1 MNRGRI
7 RLRRVVV
14 AAAAGIVMALV
25 GVAPASAHPLGNFS
39 INHLDQ
45 LSFERGRIVDNAI
58 VDTAEIPTAQAA
70 DIIDTDHNGKA
81 SDPELAAY
89 GVSQCASY
97 LTTLT
102 LTVDSV
108 PVTFSTTST
117 TFTYRPGQAGLPTTR
132 LECTF
137 VAAVDLSAQR
147 SVVFANSFA
156 PNRVGWHEI
165 TAVGNGSRIEDSPVP
180 TSSVTKGLTVYPV
193 DLLSSPM
200 NVRDASFTIVPG
212 SGASTQAVT
221 IKQSASAFSRAL
233 GPFSRVVDRVT
244 KTFNDLVGRK
254 QLTLGIGLLA
264 IGLALIL
271 GMSHALLPGHGKTV
285 MAAYIAGRQGSV
297 KDAVLVGATVTATH
311 TGGVLILGL
320 ALTLST
326 SLAGESVLAYLGVIS
341 GLMIAALGASLLR
354 GAHKRRQSGDSVWSH
369 GHSHGGHSHTHRG
382 RSHSHDAPT
391 AVRVAA
397 AHSHSDEVDDHEG
410 AQAHEGAH
418 AHGGASHSHGG
429 AVHSHGGAVHSH
441 GGSVHSHGL
450 AKVLERSRRD
460 ALPGASPVAQP
471 AFALAGRTPLPQNL
485 DADAK
490 SSDLAGAGWN
500 ALSVAERIADVG
512 AVGSHLGHAGDVH
525 VRRDLLIGAQSD
537 ADRLEF
543 EESFENVDGENDDH
557 EHADHSFGETKIF
570 SRKGLIGMG
579 IAGGLVPSPSALV
592 VLLSAIALGRT
603 IFGIVLVVGYG
614 IGMAGT
620 LTLAGVLLVRVRDRY
635 QGRAGEQPGR
645 LRALAQ
651 RWTKWAPY
659 LTAGLVFVV
668 GLGLALRSL
677 GQL

>member
-1 MNRGRI
+1 M

-14 AAAAGIVMALV
+14 AAAAGIVLALV

-45 LSFERGRIVDNAI
+45 LSFESGRIVDNAI

-70 DIIDTDHNGKA
+70 DIIDADHNGTV
-81 SDPELAAY
+81 SDTELAAF
-89 GVSQCASY
+89 GASQCASY
-97 LTTLT
+97 LATLT
-102 LTVDSV
+102 LTVDSAAV
-108 PVTFSTTST
+108 AFRTTAT
-117 TFTYRPGQAGLPTTR
+117 TFAYRPGQAGLPTTR

-137 VAAVDLSAQR
+137 VATADLSAPR
-147 SVVFANSFA
+147 SVAFANSFA

-165 TAVGNGSRIEDSPVP
+165 TAVGNGSRIKDSPVP

-200 NVRDASFTIVPG
+200 NVRNASFTVLPG

-221 IKQSASAFSRAL
+221 NKQSASAFSRAF

-341 GLMIAALGASLLR
+341 GLMIAVLGASLLR

-369 GHSHGGHSHTHRG
+369 GHSHGGHSHTHGG
-382 RSHSHDAPT
+382 RSHSHDAP
-391 AVRVAA
+391 AA
-397 AHSHSDEVDDHEG
+397 ARMSAPHSHNDEV
-410 AQAHEGAH
+410 H
-418 AHGGASHSHGG
+418 AHGGAHIHDETSHSDGG
-429 AVHSHGGAVHSH
+429 A
-441 GGSVHSHGL
+441 VHSHGL
-450 AKVLERSRRD
+450 AKVLVSSRRG
-460 ALPGASPVAQP
+460 AVASLPPVAQP
-471 AFALAGRTPLPQNL
+471 AFAFAGTTTMPANL
-485 DADAK
+485 GRDAE
-490 SSDLAGAGWN
+490 SSDLADAGWN
-500 ALSVAERIADVG
+500 ALAVAERMADVG

-525 VRRDLLIGAQSD
+525 VRRDLLIGAQTD

-543 EESFENVDGENDDH
+543 EETFENLDSGEDGH
-557 EHADHSFGETKIF
+557 EHADHPFGETKIF
-570 SRKGLIGMG
+570 TRKGLIGMG

-614 IGMAGT
+614 VGMAGT

-635 QGRAGEQPGR
+635 QGRVGEQPGR

-668 GLGLALRSL
+668 GLGLALRSI